1 MRKDTCMTIRKMT
14 KVLPA
19 QLIHSHRLII
29 ASNRGP
35 VEYQLTQD
43 KTLKARRGAGGMV
56 TALIDAGNRMEVTW
70 VAMAMTEGDR
80 IALKETTDGLISSPL
95 RGQRMQLRYV
105 AIPKMAYRKHYDKV
119 SNQILWFLQHY

>member
-1 MRKDTCMTIRKMT
+1 MSTRKTT
-14 KVLPA
+14 KISPP
-19 QLIHSHRLII
+19 QLIHSRRLII

-56 TALIDAGNRMEVTW
+56 TALTDFGNTMDVTW

-80 IALKETTDGLISSPL
+80 L
-95 RGQRMQLRYV
+95 
-105 AIPKMAYRKHYDKV
+105 AIKQA
-119 SNQILWFLQHY
+119 